1 MRKIAFPF
9 GLSLFSLL
17 LLASSP
23 AFAIDRDFY
32 TYGGFIP
39 VTQAFTRLALVFS
52 SNDYNLLFTGTT
64 VLGILVGAVSMII
77 QVSTRGGNV
86 SLGGWLIPIFVG
98 VGLYLGLFVPKG
110 NITVYDQVLNRF
122 QTIGGIPDAIVVTAG
137 VLNGIE
143 RGIVDIIETSAGPDK
158 GFKEGAGGIGFKA
171 LESVRQSYIKDNHLR
186 TSTIRYMKDCVTFEL
201 SRPGTTLSL
210 DTLRNDTDD
219 FLTELAKGVSPAI
232 YTVYYDSANPAGVTK
247 TCTEAWG
254 LIRPIYSNPSNYSD
268 AIKKVCGKTSFNPSN
283 ALELAK
289 CKDLITST
297 ARATTGNTVTPER
310 LIQQRQISEILYT
323 FYFQDDVETAMLME
337 ANRQVVSKGIGTG
350 IAMNEWV
357 PIIKAIMT
365 AIAIGMIP
373 FLALFLP
380 TPVVGKAASA
390 MFGFFCFITIWGI
403 TDAVIHVAAMDYAE
417 YAFEEMRQSSLG
429 VFSMAAFP
437 SLSEKML
444 GMFGIIRSS
453 GIMLASVF
461 TMMLVKFGGHALAMM
476 AGSLSGAVSGAGAQ
490 AGALL
495 TPEGTASAMNAQRKA
510 AGLLEGMP
518 QHSFANHAAAE
529 AFNGIHS
536 PVGNY
541 NSSMNARNAL
551 EQAGQ
556 IPRGTSDAKF
566 AEMKHNYNQQ
576 AGTENGQSQVTL
588 GPHGLATMSKSEGR
602 LAGGSTITNTSVG
615 VGGPGKTNVDGAWG
629 KAAFESDGRGGYT
642 LTSASV
648 NGQAPMSLTKQA
660 AHIET
665 EKAGHTLGLSKGW
678 EDMKSQIRSDG
689 LTNAQAHSYGVKLNN
704 AETAGWD
711 RVINDKSSFMRQLS
725 KDQQEIIKAGVV
737 VPDVVPVNGGY
748 AIQTTGKDGNVKSF
762 TVDESTGRSIKE
774 AETDIR
780 EKAFTNTFND
790 QQGIQF
796 AAGLAHKIGANE
808 AAAYMDEAS
817 KMTRTTEATG
827 ADATTAFV
835 RWYANDRGLGD
846 SPEGIEAA
854 GKELNHWATNSGAS
868 GLQTLHAHEQRF
880 LKSGNYTWGDGK
892 ANVETEINATRAEVG
907 VGMGGVQ
914 NTVMPAANEAGART
928 QNITPE
934 NANFSDPSAM
944 YAPLQ
949 SSRVEGQKALD
960 DAETLRDWNERKT
973 TLEPFIQD
981 QVIDGP
987 VQRSIDEHPIVF
999 KDGVVAGGSNSTVPG
1014 SPLSNAFG
1022 KDKLDD
1028 LPADKLPNK

>member
-17 LLASSP
+17 LLAASP
-23 AFAIDRDFY
+23 AFAIDREFY

-110 NITVYDQVLNRF
+110 NITVYDQTLNRF
-122 QTIGGIPDAIVVTAG
+122 QVIGGIPDAIVVTAG

-143 RGIVDIIETSAGPDK
+143 RGVVDIIETSAGPDK

-219 FLTELAKGVSPAI
+219 FLTELSKGVSPAI

-254 LIRPIYSNPSNYSD
+254 LIRPIYANPSNYSD

-289 CKDLITST
+289 CKELITST
-297 ARATTGNTVTPER
+297 ARATTGDTVTPER

-337 ANRQVVSKGIGTG
+337 ANRQIVSKGVGTG

-495 TPEGTASAMNAQRKA
+495 TPEGSANAMNAQRKA

-529 AFNGIHS
+529 AFNGVHS

-566 AEMKHNYNQQ
+566 AEMQKNYNQQ
-576 AGTENGQSQVTL
+576 AGTQNGQSSVTL
-588 GPHGLATMSKSEGR
+588 GPDGQATMGKSEGR
-602 LAGGSTITNTSVG
+602 LSSGSTMTGTTVG
-615 VGGPGKTNVDGAWG
+615 VDGAGKQNLDGAWG
-629 KAAFESDGRGGYT
+629 KAGFAADGNGGNK

-648 NGQAPMSLTKQA
+648 NGMSPMALAQQNA
-660 AHIET
+660 AILT
-665 EKAGHTLGLSKGW
+665 EKASHSFGTNQSWDKLRSQVQTDSESSSVARSFGEKLSNS
-678 EDMKSQIRSDG
+678 E
-689 LTNAQAHSYGVKLNN
+689 A
-704 AETAGWD
+704 AGWD
-711 RVINDKSSFMRQLS
+711 RVINDKSSFARNLS
-725 KDQQEIIKAGVV
+725 KDQQEVLNGRVG
-737 VPDVVPVNGGY
+737 VPDISPVAGGY
-748 AIQTTGKDGNVKSF
+748 QIQTTGKDGESKSF

-780 EKAFTNTFND
+780 EKAFTEAVNSG
-790 QQGIQF
+790 QGLQY
-796 AAGLAHKIGANE
+796 ATSLANKVGATE
-808 AAAYMDEAS
+808 AASYMKDAS
-817 KMTRTTEATG
+817 NMSRTTETTG

-835 RWYANDRGLGD
+835 RWYANDRGFGD
-846 SPEGIEAA
+846 SPEGIDKA
-854 GKELNHWATNSGAS
+854 GEVLNHMATSGSSGMAS
-868 GLQTLHAHEQRF
+868 LQNHQQRF
-880 LKSGNYTWGDGK
+880 LKSGAYTWGDGK
-892 ANVETEINATRAEVG
+892 AQAEAQISATRAEVG
-907 VGMGGVQ
+907 GGMGGVQ
-914 NTVMPAANEAGART
+914 GQVMPGVNAARERT
-928 QNITPE
+928 ENIGPGDF
-934 NANFSDPSAM
+934 NGHPADRHK
-944 YAPLQ
+944 PLQ

-960 DAETLRDWNERKT
+960 DAEALRDWNEQKT
-973 TLEPFIQD
+973 TLEPFVRNHVD
-981 QVIDGP
+981 NAVMT
-987 VQRSIDEHPIVF
+987 SINEHPIVF
-999 KDGVVAGGSNSTVPG
+999 KDGVVAGGENSPG
-1014 SPLSNAFG
+1014 SPFSNAFG
-1022 KDKLDD
+1022 KDKLND